1 MDIRNLNSASDPF
14 AKGET
19 GKDTSKIH
27 VRVQQRNGRKCITTI
42 QGITILFINTY
53 MIKLFYYSL

>member
-1 MDIRNLNSASDPF
+1 MDIRNLNSALDPF

-42 QGITILFINTY
+42 QGKYYSIF
-53 MIKLFYYSL
+53 MIKFYNLFYYKL

>member
-1 MDIRNLNSASDPF
+1 MDIRNLNSALDPF
-14 AKGET
+14 SKGET

-42 QGITILFINTY
+42 QGNTTNVFIYFLIIYNA
-53 MIKLFYYSL
+53 

>member
-1 MDIRNLNSASDPF
+1 MDIRNLNSALDPF

-42 QGITILFINTY
+42 QGNTTNNFINIY
-53 MIKLFYYSL
+53 NALK

>member
-1 MDIRNLNSASDPF
+1 MDIRNLNSALDPF
-14 AKGET
+14 TKGET

-42 QGITILFINTY
+42 QGNISIYFLIIYNA
-53 MIKLFYYSL
+53 

>member
-1 MDIRNLNSASDPF
+1 MDIKNLNSALDPF

-27 VRVQQRNGRKCITTI
+27 VRVQQRNGRLCFTTI
-42 QGITILFINTY
+42 QGY
-53 MIKLFYYSL
+53 YKLLLLLSLLIS

>member
-1 MDIRNLNSASDPF
+1 MDIRNLNSALDPF

-42 QGITILFINTY
+42 QGTTRFL
-53 MIKLFYYSL
+53 M

>member
-1 MDIRNLNSASDPF
+1 MDIRNLNSALDPF

-42 QGITILFINTY
+42 QGNTNTTNILI
-53 MIKLFYYSL
+53 ISII